1 MEENSYRKFFLR
13 CGAGVEAKACQAA
26 PALIMPFYAP
36 GFDPLLIVSQIAA
49 MQALLYL
56 NLGLWLLVLN
66 GLAGSNLSSIGLRH
80 LFSPD
85 SISISYA
92 GGWVTILA
100 LFLNAVAGQAPHC
113 CPHPS

>member
-1 MEENSYRKFFLR
+1 MLAKFFFAL
-13 CGAGVEAKACQAA
+13 AA
-26 PALIMPFYAP
+26 PEKAKGLPSGSSSVMPFYAP

-100 LFLNAVAGQAPHC
+100 LFLNAIAGQAPHC
-113 CPHPS
+113 FPHPS